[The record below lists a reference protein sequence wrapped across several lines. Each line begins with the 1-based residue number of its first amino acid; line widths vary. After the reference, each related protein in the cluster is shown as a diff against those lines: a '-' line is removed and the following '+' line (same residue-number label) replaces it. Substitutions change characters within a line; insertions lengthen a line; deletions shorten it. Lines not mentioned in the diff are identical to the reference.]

1 MPENSRKIY
10 VLYPRGLRTGG
21 PEALHQ
27 LVDMLRE
34 LGEDAYLVPHPTTA
48 SSPRAEQFGIYNAPE
63 APAAIDAE
71 GNVVVVPEVYL
82 AELHSYKR
90 ATPMCWWLSIDY
102 SPTFT
107 AGRTALRST
116 ARPLAAFKDSL
127 IPRLSAV
134 KNHVGPRSIKRS
146 RIVHAVQ
153 SSYAWAFLFSHLNV
167 VPSLLSDYT
176 PSAEFLS
183 GGENGSRNHRLVT
196 FNPVKG
202 GDIVRE
208 VMKVSDPS
216 IEWRPI
222 QGMTRTEVTATLREC
237 GIYLDLGFHPGKDR
251 MPREAALSGAL
262 TVVGRRGSGAFYADV
277 PVPWEHKIMP
287 GPTEVSS
294 SAALLPQLMLDLPRE
309 IAKQDSYRAA
319 ILSEKERFKRE
330 VSDIFIQQ
338 RFGKDAYDY
347 LNA

>member
-1 MPENSRKIY
+1 MSENSRKIY
-10 VLYPRGLRTGG
+10 VVYPRGLRTGG

-34 LGEDAYLVPHPTTA
+34 LGQDAYLVPHPATKDA
-48 SSPRAEQFGIYNAPE
+48 PRAEQFARYNAPE
-63 APAAIDAE
+63 APEAVDAD
-71 GNVVVVPEVYL
+71 GNVVVVPEVYV
-82 AELHSYKR
+82 ADLHALKR
-90 ATPMCWWLSIDY
+90 ATPVCWWLSIDY
-102 SPTFT
+102 SPTFV

-116 ARPLAAFKDSL
+116 AGPVASLRETL

-134 KNHVGPRSIKRS
+134 KNRVDPRSLRKS

-176 PSAEFLS
+176 PSGEFQS
-183 GGENGSRNHRLVT
+183 GGEDGSRNHRLVT

-202 GDIVRE
+202 GDIIRAVME
-208 VMKVSDPS
+208 VADPS

-222 QGMTRTEVTATLREC
+222 QGMTRTEVTSTLREC

-277 PVPWEHKIMP
+277 PIPWEHKITP
-287 GPTEVSS
+287 GRAEVATA
-294 SAALLPQLMLDLPRE
+294 AALLPELMKDLPDE
-309 IAKQDSYRAA
+309 IGKQDSYRAA
-319 ILSEKERFKRE
+319 ILNERSRFKRE
-330 VSDIFIQQ
+330 VSDIFVDQ

-347 LNA
+347 LDA

>member
-1 MPENSRKIY
+1 MSENSRKIY
-10 VLYPRGLRTGG
+10 VVYPRGLRTGG

-34 LGEDAYLVPHPTTA
+34 LGEDAYLVPHPATA
-48 SSPRAEQFGIYNAPE
+48 GTPRAEQFEVYNAPE
-63 APAAIDAE
+63 APAPVDAE
-71 GNVVVVPEVYL
+71 GNVVVVPEVYV
-82 AELHSYKR
+82 ADLHAYKH
-90 ATPMCWWLSIDY
+90 ATPICWWLSIDY
-102 SPTFT
+102 SPTFV

-116 ARPLAAFKDSL
+116 AGPWSSLKETL

-134 KNHVGPRSIKRS
+134 KNHVDPRSIKRS

-176 PSAEFLS
+176 PSAEFVS
-183 GGENGSRNHRLVT
+183 AGGNGSRNQRLVT

-202 GDIVRE
+202 GDIIRE
-208 VMKVSDPS
+208 VMKVCDPS

-222 QGMTRTEVTATLREC
+222 QGMTRTQVTATLGEC

-262 TVVGRRGSGAFYADV
+262 TVVGRRGSGAFYSDV
-277 PVPWEHKIMP
+277 PIPWEHKITP
-287 GPTEVSS
+287 GATEVSS
-294 SAALLPQLMLDLPRE
+294 AATLLPQLLAELPLE
-309 IAKQDSYRAA
+309 IAKQDSYRAV

-330 VSDIFIQQ
+330 VADIFVEQ
-338 RFGKDAYDY
+338 RFGKDAADY
-347 LNA
+347 LNV